1 MKSTF
6 CTFVS
11 SLLIL
16 FLFVVPACNK
26 TDKTATDPVTTGNE
40 SGNDSNLTNPNT
52 KQCPNSPNYGDS
64 ILYLQPVN
72 GDYTVAPVNNNG
84 VQGTYLS
91 WPEGLNINAS
101 TGVINI
107 TQSET
112 GIRYNVAFVK
122 KGTTDTCISTL
133 ILGGVSYI
141 DSIYVLSK
149 NDTLAAPIFNA
160 NPNSSPICD
169 GSDDNDYP
177 DNGNHNGNNKCQF
190 DDDSSGNGANAQK
203 LRVRTVSGI
212 INLKKSLEDGLLGKN
227 PKNGHSKNVKISYRL
242 NDNSKKAKDKITVQ
256 VMYYDKVSSI
266 PDQLKQD
273 IAGKRKNAFTY
284 KIIAEKPRPPLLII
298 AGFAN

>member
-1 MKSTF
+1 MKSTL
-6 CTFVS
+6 CTFAS
-11 SLLIL
+11 CLLIL
-16 FLFVVPACNK
+16 FLIPACNK
-26 TDKTATDPVTTGNE
+26 ADKTDPDVVEPGSE
-40 SGNDSNLTNPNT
+40 SGNETNLTNNT
-52 KQCPNSPNYGDS
+52 STQCPNAPSYGDS
-64 ILYLQPVN
+64 ILYLQPVKGN
-72 GDYTVAPVNNNG
+72 YTVEPLNNKG

-122 KGTTDTCISTL
+122 QGTTDTCISTL
-133 ILGGVSYI
+133 ILGGASYI

-160 NPNSSPICD
+160 NPNASPICD
-169 GSDDNDYP
+169 GSDDTDYP

-190 DDDSSGNGANAQK
+190 DDDSTSTGANAQK

-212 INLKKSLEDGLLGKN
+212 INLKKSLDDGLLGKN
-227 PKNGHSKNVKISYRL
+227 PRNGHFKNVKIEYRL
-242 NDNSKKAKDKITVQ
+242 NDNSKKADQKLTVQ
-256 VMYYDKVSSI
+256 VMYYDKVSNI
-266 PDQLKQD
+266 PNELKQEV
-273 IAGKRKNAFTY
+273 ANKRKNAFTY

-298 AGFAN
+298 AGLAN